1 VAVKIR
7 LKRIGKKFAPV
18 YRVVVVDARK
28 KRDGRVIEE
37 IGLYDPVQE
46 PSLIR
51 ISSERVRYWLGVG
64 ARPSDTVHNLLRITG
79 DYQAFKGLPVPE
91 GRLRVRD
98 EAAAA
103 GSSSTR
109 AVASRSGSQP
119 SSREMRLRMA
129 PRSHL
134 AARTRKATPMRR
146 VMGIQIHHQSTNHW
160 PS

>member
-1 VAVKIR
+1 MAVKIR

-103 GSSSTR
+103 
-109 AVASRSGSQP
+109 
-119 SSREMRLRMA
+119 
-129 PRSHL
+129 
-134 AARTRKATPMRR
+134 AARDAAVREAADDAERRKAASAASAER
-146 VMGIQIHHQSTNHW
+146 VEPAGGV
-160 PS
+160 PAGAEGA